1 MNNNHPLLESSGL
14 KKYFPIKRSIIAKKI
29 GGQKD
34 LLVRAVDGVDLSIK
48 EGETLG
54 LVGESGCGKSTLG
67 RALLNI
73 IAPTAG
79 KINFR
84 GENILAY
91 NKYKLLKFREE
102 AQIIFQNPYSS
113 LNPRK
118 TVRDIIA
125 VPLAHKGMHNPIERE
140 ENILDLLNRV
150 GLSAHHINNYPHQ
163 FSGGQRQRIG
173 IARALAMKPS
183 FIVCD
188 EPVSALDVS
197 VQAQIIN
204 LLEELQHEYKLT
216 YLFITHDL
224 SVIYYVSN
232 RIAVMYLGKIVE
244 VASTKDLFD
253 QPLHPYSRALLSAI
267 PVVEKKARRKRI
279 ILEGSVPS
287 PINVP
292 PGCPFNPRCPEKIG
306 DICETDI
313 PELRNIKDGR
323 LVMCHLYQD

>member
-1 MNNNHPLLESSGL
+1 MSDAAVLVETSGL
-14 KKYFPIKRSIIAKKI
+14 KKHFLIRQSLLARTLAGKKN
-29 GGQKD
+29 
-34 LLVRAVDGVDLSIK
+34 LLVKAVDGIDLSIR

-67 RALLNI
+67 RSILYIYPL
-73 IAPTAG
+73 TAG
-79 KINFR
+79 RVYFQ
-84 GENILAY
+84 GEDITALRRT
-91 NKYKLLKFREE
+91 KLLGFRQK

-118 TVRDIIA
+118 TVRDILA
-125 VPLAHKGMHNPIERE
+125 VPLVQKGLHNPIERE
-140 ENILDLLNRV
+140 ARIRELLERV
-150 GLSAHHINNYPHQ
+150 GLHDYQINNYPHQ

-173 IARALAMKPS
+173 IARALAMEPR

-204 LLEELQHEYKLT
+204 LLEKLQQELKLT

-244 VASTKDLFD
+244 VAATRAIFEE
-253 QPLHPYSRALLSAI
+253 PLHPYTRALLSAI
-267 PVVEKKARRKRI
+267 PVVDKAARRKRI
-279 ILEGSVPS
+279 ILEGNVPS

-292 PGCPFNPRCPEKIG
+292 PGCPFHPRCPEKIG
-306 DICETDI
+306 EICSSVV
-313 PELRNIKDGR
+313 PELRPAGAER
-323 LVMCHLYQD
+323 QVMCHLYA

>member
-14 KKYFPIKRSIIAKKI
+14 KKYFPIKRSIIAKTI

-34 LLVRAVDGVDLSIK
+34 LLVRAVDGVDLSIN

-67 RALLNI
+67 RAILNI
-73 IAPTAG
+73 ISPTEG
-79 KINFR
+79 KVNFR

-91 NKYKLLKFREE
+91 NKNKLLKFREE

-125 VPLAHKGMHNPIERE
+125 VPLAHKGMQSPIERE

-150 GLSAHHINNYPHQ
+150 GLSGHHINNYPHQ
-163 FSGGQRQRIG
+163 FSGGQRQRVG

-204 LLEELQHEYKLT
+204 LLEELQQEYNLT

-267 PVVEKKARRKRI
+267 PVVNKSARRKRI

-287 PINVP
+287 PIDVP

-306 DICETDI
+306 EICETEI
-313 PELRNIKDGR
+313 PGLREVESGR